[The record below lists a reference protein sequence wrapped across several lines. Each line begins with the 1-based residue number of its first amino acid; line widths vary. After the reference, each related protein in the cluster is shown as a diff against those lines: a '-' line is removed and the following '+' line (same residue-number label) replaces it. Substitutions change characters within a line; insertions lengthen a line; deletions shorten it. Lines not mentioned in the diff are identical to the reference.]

1 MMRTKAARR
10 GRLLILAAS
19 LAPALAGAERADRN
33 QPTLIVADHQTVD
46 DLKQVSVFTGHVVL
60 TKGTIRVTGE
70 RMEYREDPEGYQYA
84 VVTAGEDSTATFHQR
99 RDPTRPGVEETIDGV
114 AERIEYD
121 NRADTVKL
129 FTRAIVRRFENGVM
143 RDEFTGDR
151 ITYEA
156 RTSHYD
162 LIGTG
167 SGPSARV
174 TARIAPRINE
184 STPPEQPTKAVEPA
198 HGPPASAPTG
208 SSQGSDKAGG
218 SAAVDPARGEQAN
231 APARGSPASDPAGGS
246 PAVDPPRA
254 PQ

>member
-1 MMRTKAARR
+1 MNDAKSA
-10 GRLLILAAS
+10 GWIVLLVLGAC
-19 LAPALAGAERADRN
+19 LMPWPAGAERADRN

-46 DLKQVSVFTGHVVL
+46 DLKQLSVFTGHVVL

-84 VVTAGEDSTATFHQR
+84 VVTAAADSLATFHQR
-99 RDPTRPGVEETIDGV
+99 RAPNRPGVEETIDGV

-151 ITYEA
+151 ITCDA

-162 LIGTG
+162 LTG
-167 SGPSARV
+167 SGAGPGSRV

-184 STPPEQPTKAVEPA
+184 STPPQQ
-198 HGPPASAPTG
+198 APK
-208 SSQGSDKAGG
+208 GSDPGRGG
-218 SAAVDPARGEQAN
+218 SQ
-231 APARGSPASDPAGGS
+231 
-246 PAVDPPRA
+246 
-254 PQ
+254 

>member
-1 MMRTKAARR
+1 MTCTRPT
-10 GRLLILAAS
+10 GCSRLLMLIAWLVPLA
-19 LAPALAGAERADRN
+19 AGAERADRN

-46 DLKQVSVFTGHVVL
+46 DLKQVSVFTGHVIL

-84 VVTAGEDSTATFHQR
+84 VVTAGEDATATFHQR

-129 FTRAIVRRFENGVM
+129 FTRAVVRRFENGVM

-151 ITYEA
+151 ITYDA
-156 RTSHYD
+156 RNSHYD
-162 LIGTG
+162 LTGTA
-167 SGPSARV
+167 SGPGARV

-184 STPPEQPTKAVEPA
+184 STPP
-198 HGPPASAPTG
+198 SAP
-208 SSQGSDKAGG
+208 G
-218 SAAVDPARGEQAN
+218 SAAPGASEGKPAEPAN
-231 APARGSPASDPAGGS
+231 PAKAGPTAEDTHKTG
-246 PAVDPPRA
+246 AA
-254 PQ
+254 Q

>member
-1 MMRTKAARR
+1 MIGARTLRCNQ
-10 GRLLILAAS
+10 LLLLAAWLVPS
-19 LAPALAGAERADRN
+19 MAGAERADRN

-99 RDPTRPGVEETIDGV
+99 RDPARPGVEETIDGV

-129 FTRAIVRRFENGVM
+129 FTHAVVRRFENGVM

-167 SGPSARV
+167 SGPGARV

-184 STPPEQPTKAVEPA
+184 STPAD
-198 HGPPASAPTG
+198 ASG
-208 SSQGSDKAGG
+208 KV
-218 SAAVDPARGEQAN
+218 VDPAR
-231 APARGSPASDPAGGS
+231 APQTSDPA
-246 PAVDPPRA
+246 RA
-254 PQ
+254 SQSNDSARGASQ